1 MAWAH
6 LTVTQHVLIK
16 MIFGIFAV
24 SCTVHVNFITFLP
37 HLKLNSTAKLV
48 LGLPRPN
55 IEVLTKNIP
64 PPKVIFSFRF
74 LRKKSDKENI
84 LYLMEVDETVVIA
97 SVFYFS
103 IVDEHAKII
112 CIGTA
117 RGLYLIKR
125 QQTCKRRVLLWFN
138 FTGTVCED
146 ELITSSN
153 NKGYCHRKCFFLVLM
168 KMKLIYYI
176 FVSFI

>member
-1 MAWAH
+1 M
-6 LTVTQHVLIK
+6 
-16 MIFGIFAV
+16 
-24 SCTVHVNFITFLP
+24 
-37 HLKLNSTAKLV
+37 
-48 LGLPRPN
+48 
-55 IEVLTKNIP
+55 
-64 PPKVIFSFRF
+64 FSFRF

-125 QQTCKRRVLLWFN
+125 QQTCKR
-138 FTGTVCED
+138 
-146 ELITSSN
+146 
-153 NKGYCHRKCFFLVLM
+153 
-168 KMKLIYYI
+168 
-176 FVSFI
+176 

>member
-1 MAWAH
+1 
-6 LTVTQHVLIK
+6 
-16 MIFGIFAV
+16 
-24 SCTVHVNFITFLP
+24 
-37 HLKLNSTAKLV
+37 
-48 LGLPRPN
+48 
-55 IEVLTKNIP
+55 
-64 PPKVIFSFRF
+64 
-74 LRKKSDKENI
+74 
-84 LYLMEVDETVVIA
+84 MEVDKTVVIA

-117 RGLYLIKR
+117 TGLYLIKR
-125 QQTCKRRVLLWFN
+125 QQTCERCMTLWFN
-138 FTGTVCED
+138 LTGTICED

>member
-1 MAWAH
+1 
-6 LTVTQHVLIK
+6 
-16 MIFGIFAV
+16 
-24 SCTVHVNFITFLP
+24 
-37 HLKLNSTAKLV
+37 
-48 LGLPRPN
+48 
-55 IEVLTKNIP
+55 
-64 PPKVIFSFRF
+64 
-74 LRKKSDKENI
+74 
-84 LYLMEVDETVVIA
+84 MEAGETVVIA

-112 CIGTA
+112 CTGTA

-125 QQTCKRRVLLWFN
+125 QQTCERCVLLWFN

-153 NKGYCHRKCFFLVLM
+153 NKGYCHRKCFFFSVVLM

>member
-1 MAWAH
+1 MSTSLLFSLTLNWA
-6 LTVTQHVLIK
+6 LQQI
-16 MIFGIFAV
+16 
-24 SCTVHVNFITFLP
+24 SSWS
-37 HLKLNSTAKLV
+37 STA
-48 LGLPRPN
+48 N
-55 IEVLTKNIP
+55 YWSFNKNIP
-64 PPKVIFSFRF
+64 PPRSCF
-74 LRKKSDKENI
+74 LSGFWEKKSDKENI

-125 QQTCKRRVLLWFN
+125 QQTCKRWVLLWFN

-153 NKGYCHRKCFFLVLM
+153 KGYCHRKCFFFSCFNENEINLL
-168 KMKLIYYI
+168 Y
-176 FVSFI
+176 FC

>member
-1 MAWAH
+1 
-6 LTVTQHVLIK
+6 
-16 MIFGIFAV
+16 
-24 SCTVHVNFITFLP
+24 
-37 HLKLNSTAKLV
+37 
-48 LGLPRPN
+48 
-55 IEVLTKNIP
+55 
-64 PPKVIFSFRF
+64 
-74 LRKKSDKENI
+74 
-84 LYLMEVDETVVIA
+84 MEVDETVVIA

-112 CIGTA
+112 CISTA

-125 QQTCKRRVLLWFN
+125 QQTCKRCVLLQFN

-146 ELITSSN
+146 DLITSSN
-153 NKGYCHRKCFFLVLM
+153 NKGYCHRKCFFFLVLM

>member
-1 MAWAH
+1 
-6 LTVTQHVLIK
+6 
-16 MIFGIFAV
+16 
-24 SCTVHVNFITFLP
+24 
-37 HLKLNSTAKLV
+37 
-48 LGLPRPN
+48 
-55 IEVLTKNIP
+55 
-64 PPKVIFSFRF
+64 
-74 LRKKSDKENI
+74 
-84 LYLMEVDETVVIA
+84 MEVDETVVIA

-125 QQTCKRRVLLWFN
+125 QRTCKRCMLLWFN

-153 NKGYCHRKCFFLVLM
+153 SKGYCHRKCFFFSCFNENEINLL
-168 KMKLIYYI
+168 Y
-176 FVSFI
+176 FC